1 MKELTIEVLRK
12 YKGLENLT
20 DSEAREAIQAIQKI
34 TQLFISQNI
43 KRKTNENKKG
53 KRKAIEQENT

>member
-34 TQLFISQNI
+34 TQLFISHNI
-43 KRKTNENKKG
+43 KRITNENKKG
-53 KRKAIEQENT
+53 KRKAIEQGNT